1 MDSEPT
7 PSPEPTRAASP
18 LPTHEP
24 LWTYVI
30 LGINGLLWLAMTLSG
45 GSENLGVLV
54 RFGAKVNVLI
64 VLGEYW
70 RFVAPIFL
78 HIGFWH
84 LALNAY
90 ALLIFGRDVEQ
101 LFGRA
106 RFLALYGLAGLA
118 GSVASFLGNDAISAG
133 ASGAIFGLVG
143 AMVMYLFT
151 HRRNLGRWGR
161 QRLSNLLVVVGLNLM
176 WGFVATGID
185 IFGHIGGLLAGLLLG
200 WAYCPRYQ
208 AVLPSLPWEPVG
220 LVDAFSRRRAWL
232 ATAGV
237 VTALYLLAWAGI
249 IHWTAVYGGV

>member
-1 MDSEPT
+1 
-7 PSPEPTRAASP
+7 
-18 LPTHEP
+18 
-24 LWTYVI
+24 
-30 LGINGLLWLAMTLSG
+30 
-45 GSENLGVLV
+45 
-54 RFGAKVNVLI
+54 
-64 VLGEYW
+64 
-70 RFVAPIFL
+70 
-78 HIGFWH
+78 
-84 LALNAY
+84 
-90 ALLIFGRDVEQ
+90 
-101 LFGRA
+101 
-106 RFLALYGLAGLA
+106 
-118 GSVASFLGNDAISAG
+118 
-133 ASGAIFGLVG
+133 GAIFGLVG